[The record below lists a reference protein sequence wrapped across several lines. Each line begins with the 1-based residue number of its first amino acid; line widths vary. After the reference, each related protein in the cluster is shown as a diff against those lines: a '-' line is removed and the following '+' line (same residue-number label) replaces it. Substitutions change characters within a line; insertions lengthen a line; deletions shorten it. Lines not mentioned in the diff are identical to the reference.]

1 MPVAV
6 VVNEVIA
13 EREFKAFLA
22 GRTQPL
28 LRAAAYV
35 SQRNTGSAEMTRPLL
50 GELLSQSSQIE
61 EILDAYG
68 ARNNRRWRHL
78 RAHMAIIK
86 RFSGAAYELLHIQ
99 HVLPSYR
106 LLAIEEDFTAATDD
120 AMAFTSDVI
129 IRTAGRALK
138 EAARL
143 GLPAPTDVPVAGAYD
158 ESLPPG
164 KLPNDLAT
172 RKVESVSETVTRLT
186 TAYLALAAQ
195 SDLLHLVA
203 RTGPADYAACLPN
216 PVNAGALRH
225 LQHEFHNMQSLYD
238 TFVSSTENELIDPSL
253 PVLRGHISV
262 VLHLLYTATAFTH
275 YYERHIHNQGCRG
288 KGRPDALVNGDALLR
303 VLLGYSLTF
312 ASHYVAAGQSLCHD
326 MLKRYAE
333 VTRATMPVPRYRGFH
348 VRPSTLV
355 AKIVLHYGSE
365 VQLILDGHGYD
376 ASSPLEIFRANE
388 DINAQK
394 RRWLVAE
401 IARLPQIK
409 QCSRNANIQT
419 AAKNILL
426 TLASQGRLVI
436 YEQPLEL
443 PEAPACSEGT
453 VLERVVEEVARLQ
466 AMGKID
472 IHADLT
478 IDFVGDKRVLADIK
492 LLANNGY
499 GEDNSGNNIPLPKK
513 LSYLRRTI

>member
-6 VVNEVIA
+6 TVNEAI
-13 EREFKAFLA
+13 EENDFRAFLA
-22 GRTQPL
+22 GRTVGL

-35 SQRNTGSAEMTRPLL
+35 SQRDTGSTALTRPLL

-61 EILDAYG
+61 EILDSYG
-68 ARNNRRWRHL
+68 ARNNRRWRHF

-106 LLAIEEDFTAATDD
+106 LVPIEQDFNSATND
-120 AMAFTSDVI
+120 AVAFTCDVI
-129 IRTAGRALK
+129 VKTARRTLK

-143 GLPAPTDVPVAGAYD
+143 GLPAPTDIPPAGTYD
-158 ESLPPG
+158 VSLPHG

-203 RTGPADYAACLPN
+203 RTGPQDYASCLPN

-238 TFVSSTENELIDPSL
+238 TFVSSTESEQIDPAL

-262 VLHLLYTATAFTH
+262 VLHLLHTATAFTH
-275 YYERHIHNQGCRG
+275 YCERHIHNQGCRG
-288 KGRPDALVNGDALLR
+288 KGRPDALVDGDALLR
-303 VLLGYSLTF
+303 ILLGYSITF
-312 ASHYVAAGQSLCHD
+312 ASHYIAAGKSLCHD

-355 AKIVLHYGSE
+355 AKIVLHYGSD
-365 VQLILDGHGYD
+365 VQMILDGHGYD

-394 RRWLVAE
+394 RRWLAAE
-401 IARLPQIK
+401 IAKLPQIE
-409 QCSRNANIQT
+409 CCARNANIQT
-419 AAKNILL
+419 ASKSILL
-426 TLASQGRLVI
+426 ELASQGRLVI

-443 PEAPACSEGT
+443 PPAPACCEGS

-492 LLANNGY
+492 LLASNGY
-499 GEDNSGNNIPLPKK
+499 GEDNSGNNIPLPKT